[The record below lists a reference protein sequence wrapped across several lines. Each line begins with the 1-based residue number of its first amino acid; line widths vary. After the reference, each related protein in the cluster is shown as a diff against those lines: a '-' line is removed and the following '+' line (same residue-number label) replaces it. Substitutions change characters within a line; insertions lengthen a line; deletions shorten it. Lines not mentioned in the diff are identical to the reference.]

1 MEEAHTGGDCG
12 YSVVA
17 VGGLNFDVEGGRDKG
32 AVAGVCGSGAVV
44 GSSNE
49 ERGAAEGSWRIG
61 GRLGRDGV

>member
-1 MEEAHTGGDCG
+1 MEEAYTGGDCR

-44 GSSNE
+44 CSSNE
-49 ERGAAEGSWRIG
+49 ERSAAEGSRRSG
-61 GRLGRDGV
+61 GRLGSDGV